1 MPMEGEVDHDYAFSR
16 EWDTPVHLSC
26 IRAAILKDPTDEE
39 ALIFARELLS
49 FKDGIDHVANLKKH
63 KEKKFKDAMDA
74 AVIELSALSNE
85 EFKARLDQHK
95 ESDMLPFIKEHV
107 AANAA
112 PYIKIEALADLLREV
127 VDSDM
132 AQRAEDEGSKSP
144 LLEKIRKKIEEVDN
158 ER

>member
-49 FKDGIDHVANLKKH
+49 FKDGIDHAANLKKH

-74 AVIELSALSNE
+74 AVAELSALSPE

-107 AANAA
+107 AATAA
-112 PYIKIEALADLLREV
+112 PYNEIEELKDLLREV
-127 VDSDM
+127 LDSDM
-132 AQRAEDEGSKSP
+132 AQREEDEGKVSV
-144 LLEKIRKKIEEVDN
+144 LLGTIRVKVGK
-158 ER
+158 